1 MPKAIRDQVVV
12 ITGASSGIGRATALE
27 FARHGA
33 RLVLAARNEPALQEV
48 AEVVESLGAYSL
60 VVPTDV
66 AESEQVNRLARAA
79 VRKFGRIDCWI
90 NNAGVTEYATVEKTG
105 TEEFERIIQVNL
117 LGQVYGVKAA
127 LPYLKQQTEG
137 TIINV
142 SSVLGERAVPL
153 QAAYVAS
160 KHGVKGFTDALRL
173 ELKYQNTGI
182 NVTLIAPASIN
193 TPLFEHAPSK
203 LGVKPRPIPP
213 VYSPQLVAQAIVQA
227 ATRPRREVVVGG
239 GGKLLL
245 FLTRLSPALVDW
257 LMLWGGMLFKQQQTD
272 LPPNSQDNLFA
283 PLNQQDSS
291 ESEQSQDF
299 TIPGTVTHYLKFYP
313 SRKQAFLNLVQAEL
327 IALLRRGNK

>member
-1 MPKAIRDQVVV
+1 MPKPIRDQVVV

-27 FARHGA
+27 FARLGA
-33 RLVLAARNEPALQEV
+33 RLVLAARNEPALQEL
-48 AEVVESLGAYSL
+48 AEMVKNLGAQAL

-79 VRKFGRIDCWI
+79 VREFGRIDCWI
-90 NNAGVTEYATVEKTG
+90 NNAGVTEYATVEKTEV
-105 TEEFERIIQVNL
+105 EEFERIIQVNL

-127 LPYLKQQTEG
+127 LPYLKQQAES

-160 KHGVKGFTDALRL
+160 KHGVKGFTDALRM
-173 ELKYQNTGI
+173 ELKHEKTGI

-203 LGVKPRPIPP
+203 MGVKPRPIPP
-213 VYSPQLVAQAIVQA
+213 VYSPQQVAQAIVQA
-227 ATRPRREVVVGG
+227 ANHPRREVVVGG

-245 FLTRLSPALVDW
+245 FLARLSPALVDW
-257 LMLWGGMLFKQQQTD
+257 LMLWRGLIFRQQQTD

-283 PLNQQDSS
+283 PLNQQDNF
-291 ESEQSQDF
+291 ESEQNQVF
-299 TIPGTVTHYLKFYP
+299 KIPGTSVHCLKFYP
-313 SRKQAFLNLVQAEL
+313 SRKQAFLDLMHAEL
-327 IALLRRGNK
+327 ITLFRRENK